1 MRKGKQFHL
10 ARIHA
15 EKQSQDMA
23 SSLHALDLTFP
34 AVYFRAS
41 SLDQMRFSK
50 PCGAARGRQIV
61 SARTITQ
68 DYFNMVAGDKLVQ

>member
-1 MRKGKQFHL
+1 VRKGKQSHL
-10 ARIHA
+10 ARIRA

-34 AVYFRAS
+34 AVYFRPP

-50 PCGAARGRQIV
+50 PCEAVRGRQIV
-61 SARTITQ
+61 SPRTLPLEGCRRDPQ
-68 DYFNMVAGDKLVQ
+68 VKR